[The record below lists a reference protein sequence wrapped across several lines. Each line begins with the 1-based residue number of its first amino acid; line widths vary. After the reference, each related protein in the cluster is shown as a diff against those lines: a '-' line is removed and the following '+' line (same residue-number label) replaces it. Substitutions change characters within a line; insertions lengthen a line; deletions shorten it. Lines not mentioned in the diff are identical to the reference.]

1 MALLTLALVSVP
13 AGHTAAAPRAGKAF
27 FVPSSVH
34 KAPNPAPR
42 ASRQLRPWRPHVRAA
57 AAYAAG
63 RAGGISFGVRT
74 AHGLRGIGVERTVPS
89 ASVVKAMLLVAYL
102 RRADVRRRALRPGE
116 RALLGPMIRRSD
128 NAAAS
133 QVCNVVGTGG
143 LARLARRAHMRR
155 FHATRPWGLSTID
168 VAGQTRFFLH
178 IDRLIPSRHRR
189 YALRLLGSIVRS
201 QRWGIARVRPRGW
214 ALYFKG
220 GWGSGTGW
228 VDHQV
233 ALLRRGRRRLSVAIL
248 VTSSPS
254 HEYGNETLRGIAAR
268 LLRDLNPRSQ
278 PG

>member
-1 MALLTLALVSVP
+1 VALLTLGAF
-13 AGHTAAAPRAGKAF
+13 AAPVAD
-27 FVPSSVH
+27 
-34 KAPNPAPR
+34 
-42 ASRQLRPWRPHVRAA
+42 ASTRLTPWRAHVREA

-63 RAGGISFGVRT
+63 RAGTVSFGVRT
-74 AHGLRGIGVERTVPS
+74 RYGLRGVGARRTVPS

-102 RRADVRRRALRPGE
+102 RRPGVRDRDLRPAE

-128 NAAAS
+128 NTAAS

-143 LARLARRAHMRR
+143 LGRVADRAHMRR

-168 VAGQTRFFLH
+168 VADQTRFFLS
-178 IDRLIPSRHRR
+178 IDRYVPRRHRR
-189 YALRLLGSIVRS
+189 YALGLLGSIVPS
-201 QRWGIARVRPRGW
+201 QRWGIARERPRGW

-248 VTSSPS
+248 ITSSPG
-254 HEYGNETLRGIAAR
+254 HGYGNETLHGVAAR
-268 LLRDLNPRSQ
+268 LLRGLGPRSR